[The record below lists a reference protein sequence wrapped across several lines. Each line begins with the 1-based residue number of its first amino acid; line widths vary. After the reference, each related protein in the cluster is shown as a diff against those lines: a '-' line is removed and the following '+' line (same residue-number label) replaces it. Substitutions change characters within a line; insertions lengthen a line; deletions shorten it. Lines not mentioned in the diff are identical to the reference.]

1 MDKHN
6 LALPSEPSSLIE
18 LLKWRATGQP
28 EQRAYSFL
36 SDGVTEKGYLTFSE
50 LERQARIVAA
60 SLLALTQK
68 GERALLIYPSGLEF
82 ITAFFGC
89 LYGGIVAVPVY
100 PPTSVRADRAL
111 ARFRAIAADAQPS
124 LVLTTAALASKIEGL
139 LANVPAFSTLPVIDT
154 AALPAEA
161 GEGWSEPSITRETLA
176 FLQYTSGSTGTPKGV
191 MVSHGNLL
199 HNSSL
204 VDRYC
209 QQPPHAHSLSW
220 LPLYHDLGLI
230 GGIVQ
235 PLYKGYE
242 STIMPPASFL
252 QHPVR
257 WLQAISRTRATI
269 SGGPN
274 FAYDLCVQKIT
285 PEQKAALD
293 LSSWEVAANGAEP
306 VRYETMERFAA
317 AFASCG
323 FRRESFLPCYGL
335 AEATLVVSAGQKA
348 TFPVTQAFQASAL
361 ADNQVVEASGEADSR
376 TLVSIGHVL
385 PDEQVVIVDLDTLT
399 PCPPTRVGEIWVS
412 SPSVAQGYWQ
422 HPTETESTFR
432 AHLTTTNETAFLRT
446 GDLGFLH
453 NGELFITGR
462 LKDLLIIRGSNH
474 YPQDIERTVEQSH
487 PGLRQGCGAAFAVDV
502 QDEERLVVVY
512 EVERAYLSRDPGEI
526 INSIRRAV
534 AEEHALQVYA
544 VVLVKTAT
552 IPKTSSGK
560 IQRRACREE
569 YLAGGLDVVARWTL
583 EVGEEPARSDQE
595 AAPALSPARQQATE
609 TAIQDWLI
617 TRIADYAKISEAE
630 IDVDVPIATYGVDS
644 LMAVSI
650 AADMEEWLGYE
661 FAPTLVYDYPTIR
674 AIARH
679 IAQEPVAEM
688 PVSGGD
694 GADRYAATEAIAII
708 GLGCRFPGADNPQEF
723 WQLLRDG
730 GDAISEVPPQRWDL
744 RALYDPAQDTPGK
757 MYTRWGGF
765 LSQVDLFDPYFF
777 RISPR
782 EATRMDPQQRLLL
795 EVAWEAL
802 EHAALSPDTLVG
814 SETGVFIGISSSDYS
829 RLQFSDPAFIDAYAG
844 TGNAHSI
851 AANRLSYVFDFRGP
865 SLAIDTACSS
875 SLVAVHL
882 ACQSLRNGECSMAL
896 AGGVNVMLSPELTIA
911 FSQAHMMSADGRCKT
926 FDADA
931 DGYVR
936 GEGCGLVVLKP
947 LSRALKDGDR
957 ILAVIRGSAINQDGR
972 SNGLTAPN
980 GPSQEAVI
988 LQALHN
994 AAVAPTE
1001 VSYVETHGSST
1012 PLGDPIEV
1020 GALKATL
1027 MPGRSLDQP
1036 CVLGSVK
1043 TNIGHLEAAAGIA
1056 GLIKTVLALQH
1067 REIPP
1072 HLHFKK
1078 LNPHISLTGTS
1089 FIIPTER
1096 RPWVAPRRL
1105 IAGVS
1110 AFGFGG
1116 TNAHVILEEAPASPS
1131 PSELADEEGR
1141 FPEVFTLSAP
1151 GLTALQTLAGR
1162 YASFLAME
1170 PQAPLADVC
1179 FTANTGRA
1187 RFSHRLAIVASSSAD
1202 LREQLAAFAAGQSAP
1217 GSSGSQTSGS
1227 AHRKVAFLF
1236 TGQGSQYP
1244 GMGRQ
1249 LYETQPAFRA
1259 ALERCDRILSS
1270 YLEQPLLSVLY
1281 GEHPSPLLNE
1291 TAYTQPALFALEYA
1305 LAEMWRS
1312 WGVEPALV
1320 MGHSVGEYVAACI
1333 AGAFSLEDGLRL
1345 IVERGRLMQSLPQ
1358 HGAMA
1363 VVFANRER
1371 VAEALRAFQHQV
1383 SLAAIN
1389 GPENTVISGEREAV
1403 QVIVQQVEAQGLAT
1417 YPLTVSHA
1425 FHSPL
1430 MDPMLDAFEQAARQI
1445 EHTPL
1450 RIPLVSN
1457 LTGQVRNAGETLDAG
1472 YWRQQTRQAVQFAA
1486 SVQTLVEQGATIFLE
1501 IGPDATLSNM
1511 GRQCVPQDGHAW
1523 LCSLRK
1529 GREDW
1534 QEVAHCAAALYESG
1548 MNLDWAAFGR
1558 GNVRRRLAL
1567 PTYPF
1572 ERERCW
1578 FEVKRAEQLPA
1589 AQPAP
1594 PARKQGHPL
1603 LESHVEVA
1611 YPAGTHVW
1619 ETLLDSHRFPYL
1631 NDHRIQGA
1639 MALPISVFIELAQ
1652 AAAVEVL
1659 GPGTH
1664 ILSELE
1670 LRQLLLL
1677 PERNAQRLQVIFAR
1691 TQEQL
1696 SFQVYSH
1703 PAGREEQPRHLWTL
1717 HASGKIY
1724 PR

>member
-1 MDKHN
+1 LDKHN
-6 LALPSEPSSLIE
+6 LALPSEPSSLID
-18 LLKWRATGQP
+18 LLKWRATGQS

-36 SDGVTEKGYLTFSE
+36 SDGVTEKGCLTFAE
-50 LERQARIVAA
+50 LERQARIIAA
-60 SLLALTQK
+60 SLLEVTQK

-82 ITAFFGC
+82 VAAFFGC

-111 ARFRAIAADAQPS
+111 ARFRAIAADARPS
-124 LVLTTAALASKIEGL
+124 LVLTTTALASKIEGL
-139 LANVPAFSTLPVIDT
+139 LASVPAFSTLPVIDT
-154 AALPAEA
+154 SALPAEA
-161 GEGWSEPSITRETLA
+161 GERWSEPPITRDTLA

-285 PEQKAALD
+285 SEQKAGLD

-306 VRYETMERFAA
+306 VRHETMERFAA

-323 FRRESFLPCYGL
+323 FRREAFLPCYGL
-335 AEATLVVSAGQKA
+335 AEATLVVSAGPRT

-361 ADNQVVEASGEADSR
+361 ADNRVVEASEEADSR
-376 TLVSIGHVL
+376 TLVSIGRVL
-385 PDEQVVIVDLDTLT
+385 PDEQVIIVDPDTLT
-399 PCPPTRVGEIWVS
+399 PCPPTQVGEIWVS

-422 HPTETESTFR
+422 HPAETEDTFR
-432 AHLTTTNETAFLRT
+432 ARLATANEPSFLRT

-487 PGLRQGCGAAFAVDV
+487 SGLRQGCGAAFAVDV

-512 EVERAYLSRDPGEI
+512 EVERAYLNRDLDEI
-526 INSIRRAV
+526 IGSIRRAV
-534 AEEHALQVYA
+534 AEEHGLQVYA

-560 IQRRACREE
+560 IQRRACKEE

-583 EVGEEPARSDQE
+583 DAGGEPARPDQE
-595 AAPALSPARQQATE
+595 SRAAPALSPTKQQVTE

-617 TRIADYAKISEAE
+617 TCIADYAKVSAAE
-630 IDVDVPIATYGVDS
+630 IDVDAPIATYGVDS
-644 LMAVSI
+644 LMAVRI

-661 FAPTLVYDYPTIR
+661 LAPTLVYDYPTIR
-674 AIARH
+674 AIARYV
-679 IAQEPVAEM
+679 AQRPVAEIA
-688 PVSGGD
+688 VSG

-723 WQLLRDG
+723 WQLLHDG
-730 GDAISEVPPQRWDL
+730 GDAISEVSPQRWDV
-744 RALYDPAQDTPGK
+744 RALYDPVQDTPGK
-757 MYTRWGGF
+757 MYTRRGGF

-782 EATRMDPQQRLLL
+782 EAARMDPQQRLLL

-829 RLQFSDPAFIDAYAG
+829 RLQFSDPVFIDAYAG

-882 ACQSLRNGECSMAL
+882 ACQSLRNGECSLAL
-896 AGGVNVMLSPELTIA
+896 AGGVNVILSPELTIA

-947 LSRALKDGDR
+947 LARALKDGDR
-957 ILAVIRGSAINQDGR
+957 ILAIIRGSAVNQDGR

-994 AAVAPTE
+994 AAVAPEE

-1020 GALKATL
+1020 GALKTTL
-1027 MPGRSLDQP
+1027 MRNRSLDQP

-1078 LNPHISLTGTS
+1078 LNPHISLDGTS

-1131 PSELADEEGR
+1131 EPSSEEGR

-1151 GLTALQTLAGR
+1151 TLTALQTLAGR
-1162 YASFLAME
+1162 YAAFLAME
-1170 PQAPLADVC
+1170 PQVPLADVC

-1187 RFSHRLAIVASSSAD
+1187 RFAHRLAIVTASSEE
-1202 LREQLAAFAAGQSAP
+1202 LRAQLAAFAAGQSAP
-1217 GSSGSQTSGS
+1217 GDSDSGRQASGS
-1227 AHRKVAFLF
+1227 ARRKVAFLF

-1244 GMGRQ
+1244 AMGRQ
-1249 LYETQPAFRA
+1249 LYDTQPAFRS
-1259 ALERCDRILSS
+1259 ALERCARILSS

-1281 GEHPSPLLNE
+1281 GESSSALLNE

-1312 WGVEPALV
+1312 WGIEPALV

-1345 IVERGRLMQSLPQ
+1345 IVERGRLMQALPQ
-1358 HGAMA
+1358 DGAMA
-1363 VVFANRER
+1363 AVFASRER
-1371 VAEALRAFQHQV
+1371 VAEALKPFQHQV

-1389 GPENTVISGEREAV
+1389 GPENTVISGQREAV
-1403 QVIVQQVEAQGLAT
+1403 QMIVQQMETQGLAT

-1430 MDPMLDAFEQAARQI
+1430 MDPVLDAFEQAARQI
-1445 EHTPL
+1445 GHAPL
-1450 RIPLVSN
+1450 RIPLVCN
-1457 LTGQVRNAGETLDAG
+1457 LTGQVRNAGETLDAR

-1486 SVQTLVEQGATIFLE
+1486 SMQTLVEQGATVFLE
-1501 IGPDATLSNM
+1501 VGPDATLSKM
-1511 GRQCVPQDGHAW
+1511 GRQCVPQDGNVW

-1534 QEVAHCAAALYESG
+1534 QEVARCAAALYESG
-1548 MNLDWAAFGR
+1548 LNLDWAVFGR
-1558 GNVRRRLAL
+1558 GNVRHRLAL

-1578 FEVKRAEQLPA
+1578 FEVKQAAPLPA
-1589 AQPAP
+1589 AQPAS

-1603 LESHVEVA
+1603 LENHVEVA

-1619 ETLLDSHRFPYL
+1619 ETLLDSQRFPYL

-1639 MALPISVFIELAQ
+1639 MALPISVFVELAQ
-1652 AAAVEVL
+1652 AAAVEVF
-1659 GPGTH
+1659 GPGSH

-1677 PERNAQRLQVIFAR
+1677 PERDAQRLQVIFAG

-1703 PAGREEQPRHLWTL
+1703 ADGQEERHLWTL